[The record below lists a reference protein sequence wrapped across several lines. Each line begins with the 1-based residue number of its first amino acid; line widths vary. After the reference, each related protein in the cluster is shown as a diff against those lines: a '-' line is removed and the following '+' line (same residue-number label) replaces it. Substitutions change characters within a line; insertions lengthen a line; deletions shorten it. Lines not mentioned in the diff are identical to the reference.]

1 MDVKA
6 VTTGLKAGAALGMTG
21 RLREVLDN
29 YLRYHRIEGSTD
41 DTVRFYSKEI
51 RLFFKDLVPGCETV
65 QDLTPLHVL
74 DHLGSMKDRGLAP
87 RSVRSRWQ
95 AITTWL
101 NWCVEWELIDLS
113 PALHIK
119 APKVPKTRKPF
130 LSEEQFAAL
139 LDQCPLDTLGG
150 SRRQAMI
157 WMLATS
163 GIRRREMW
171 SLAVE
176 DLSWDASMIRVVHG
190 KGQKERQIPFDR
202 RCQRPMLRYLQH
214 RTDTLQWLWV
224 TEEGSRLAYDSIW
237 QDLNRLE
244 ERAGFKL
251 KDTCHI
257 FRRTF
262 AAHAVKQNIPR
273 PYVQAIAGWSTPQM
287 LDYYVAAMEA
297 EEGAIEAFREFKPF
311 GR

>member
-1 MDVKA
+1 MA
-6 VTTGLKAGAALGMTG
+6 G
-21 RLREVLDN
+21 RLREALDN
-29 YLRYHRIEGSTD
+29 YLRYHRIGVSTD
-41 DTVRFYSKEI
+41 DTIKFYSKEI
-51 RLFFKDLVPGCETV
+51 RLFLNDLDPGCETV

-157 WMLATS
+157 WMFATS

-171 SLAVE
+171 SLAVQ
-176 DLSWDASMIRVVHG
+176 DLSWDASMIKVVHG

-202 RCQRPMLRYLQH
+202 HCQRPMLRYLQH
-214 RTDTLQWLWV
+214 RTDNLEWLWV
-224 TEEGSRLAYDSIW
+224 TKEGTRLAYDSIW
-237 QDLNRLE
+237 QDLNRLAD
-244 ERAGFKL
+244 RAGFKL

-262 AAHAVKQNIPR
+262 AAQAVKQSIPR
-273 PYVQAIAGWSTPQM
+273 PYVLAIAGWSTPQM
-287 LDYYVAAMEA
+287 LDLYVSAMEA